1 MIENIDNLEI
11 IIEIFN
17 EQNDDVL
24 IMNTIMETQNE
35 PVFTCNIT
43 GIWSSKN
50 FSFVVKTWLINLWI
64 V

>member
-17 EQNDDVL
+17 GQDDVL

-35 PVFTCNIT
+35 PVFTWFIT

-50 FSFVVKTWLINLWI
+50 FSFVVKT
-64 V
+64 

>member
-35 PVFTCNIT
+35 PVFT
-43 GIWSSKN
+43 
-50 FSFVVKTWLINLWI
+50 
-64 V
+64 

>member
-11 IIEIFN
+11 KIFN

-35 PVFTCNIT
+35 PVFT
-43 GIWSSKN
+43 
-50 FSFVVKTWLINLWI
+50 
-64 V
+64 

>member
-17 EQNDDVL
+17 GQDDVL

-50 FSFVVKTWLINLWI
+50 FSFVVKT
-64 V
+64 

>member
-35 PVFTCNIT
+35 PVFTWLT
-43 GIWSSKN
+43 LQEYE
-50 FSFVVKTWLINLWI
+50 VVKILVSWLRRG
-64 V
+64 

>member
-17 EQNDDVL
+17 GQDDVL

-35 PVFTCNIT
+35 PVFTWLT
-43 GIWSSKN
+43 LQEYE
-50 FSFVVKTWLINLWI
+50 VVKILVSWLRRN
-64 V
+64 